1 MELICKFCGKEGK
14 NSNSHKNHQRLCKN
28 NPDRKYHKGWETIS
42 KNKNKK
48 GTNQYIKAKELG
60 LPKPQVSEET
70 REKLRSSGLGRKMSE
85 DWKKKHSEIM
95 KRAVSEHPKSYTASN
110 RGRTKQIEYDGIKFI
125 GKWELDFYL
134 FCKENNILIERN
146 EKWFEYQW
154 NGNRKYFPDFY
165 LPELDLY
172 IEVKGYE
179 TDRDRAKWKYF
190 PHKLKV
196 IKKDDIYAIRK
207 KVWQFQVQVL
217 VGAPTFNNRSYR
229 A

>member
-1 MELICKFCGKEGK
+1 MKLICKFCGKEGK

-28 NPDRKYHKGWETIS
+28 NPERKIDYLKDNLKS
-42 KNKNKK
+42 YNRLDKK

-60 LPKPQVSEET
+60 LPKPELSEES
-70 REKLRSSGLGRKMSE
+70 REKIRKSSLGRKMSE

-95 KRAVSEHPKSYTASN
+95 KKAVSEHPESYTASN

-179 TDRDRAKWKYF
+179 TDRDKAKWKYF

-207 KVWQFQVQVL
+207 KVWKF
-217 VGAPTFNNRSYR
+217 
-229 A
+229 